1 LPAAFKRGDTVKSCW
16 IVTKEN
22 RTALEFRE
30 VPAPQVRPGEIVVR
44 VRAAGLNRGEM
55 IAGGVMHGGAAKLGG
70 TEAAGEVSAVGDGV
84 TLVKPGDRV
93 MGRVIGRDRG
103 AFAEYAMMEPGEVM
117 AIPAH
122 LAWEQAAAIPV
133 NFLVVYDA
141 LYPYGHL
148 QRGEWLLVTG
158 ASSATG
164 VAAVQTG
171 KFAGARVI
179 GTSGSDEKLVRLKA
193 IGLDAGI
200 RTRAPDFAAKVKE
213 LTGRRGADLAVNC
226 VGGSLFPE
234 CMRALGF
241 GGRLATVGYV
251 DGVYRNEIDLQDL
264 HANRH
269 VVFGVSNSR
278 MTPEGRAATVRGF
291 VRDVLSAFGAG
302 RLVPVIDRVFPF
314 GELPAAKTYMESNA
328 QVGKIVIRVA

>member
-1 LPAAFKRGDTVKSCW
+1 MKSCW
-16 IVTKEN
+16 IVTASGK
-22 RTALEFRE
+22 TILEFRD
-30 VPAPQVRPGEIVVR
+30 VPVPQALPGEIVVR

-55 IAGGVMHGGAAKLGG
+55 IAGGVMHGGPAKLGG
-70 TEAAGEVSAVGDGV
+70 TEAAGEVHAVGDGV
-84 TLVKPGDRV
+84 SSVRPGDRV
-93 MGRVIGRDRG
+93 MGRVLGRERG
-103 AFAEYAMMEPGEVM
+103 AFAEYAMMEAGQVM
-117 AIPAH
+117 PLPAH
-122 LAWEQAAAIPV
+122 LTWEQAAAIPV

-141 LYPYGHL
+141 LFPYGQL
-148 QRGEWLLVTG
+148 KRGEWLLVTG

-164 VAAVQTG
+164 VAALQAG
-171 KFAGARVI
+171 KFVGARVI
-179 GTSGSDEKLVRLKA
+179 GTSGSDEKLARLKA

-200 RTRAPDFAAKVKE
+200 RTRAADFAAKVRE
-213 LTGRRGADLAVNC
+213 LTGGRGADLAVNC
-226 VGGSLFPE
+226 VGGSMFAE

-278 MTPEGRAATVRGF
+278 LDAEGRAASVRGF
-291 VRDVLSAFGAG
+291 VKDMLPAFNDG
-302 RLVPVIDRVFPF
+302 RIVPVIDRVFPF
-314 GELPAAKTYMESNA
+314 DELPAAKAYMESNA

>member
-1 LPAAFKRGDTVKSCW
+1 MKSCW
-16 IVTKEN
+16 IVTTGG
-22 RTALEFRE
+22 RTVLEFRD
-30 VPAPQVRPGEIVVR
+30 VPVPQALPGEIVVR

-55 IAGGVMHGGAAKLGG
+55 IAGGVMHGGPAKLGG
-70 TEAAGEVSAVGDGV
+70 TEAAGEVHAIGEGV
-84 TLVKPGDRV
+84 ASVRPGDRV
-93 MGRVIGRDRG
+93 MGRVLGRERG
-103 AFAEYAMMEPGEVM
+103 AFAEYAMMEAGQVM
-117 AIPAH
+117 PLPAH
-122 LAWEQAAAIPV
+122 LTWEQAAAIPV

-141 LYPYGHL
+141 LFPYGQL
-148 QRGEWLLVTG
+148 KRGEWLLITG

-164 VAAVQTG
+164 VAALQAG

-179 GTSGSDEKLVRLKA
+179 GTSGSDEKLARLKA

-200 RTRAPDFAAKVKE
+200 RTRAADFAAKVRE
-213 LTGRRGADLAVNC
+213 LTGGRGADLAVNC
-226 VGGSLFPE
+226 VGGSMFPE
-234 CMRALGF
+234 CMHALGF

-278 MTPEGRAATVRGF
+278 LNAEGRAVSVRGF
-291 VRDVLSAFGAG
+291 VKDLLPAFNDG
-302 RLVPVIDRVFPF
+302 RIVPVIDRVFPF
-314 GELPAAKTYMESNA
+314 DQLPAAKAYMESNA

>member
-1 LPAAFKRGDTVKSCW
+1 MRSCW
-16 IVTKEN
+16 IVTEN
-22 RTALEFRE
+22 GRTALEFRD
-30 VPAPQVRPGEIVVR
+30 VPMPQARLGEIVVR

-55 IAGGVMHGGAAKLGG
+55 IAGGVMHGGPAKLGG
-70 TEAAGEVSAVGDGV
+70 TEAAGEVHAVGQGV
-84 TLVKPGDRV
+84 TSVRPGDRV

-103 AFAEYAMMEPGEVM
+103 AFAEYAMMEAGEVM
-117 AIPAH
+117 AAPAH

-133 NFLVVYDA
+133 SFLVVYDA
-141 LYPYGHL
+141 LFPYGRL
-148 QRGEWLLVTG
+148 KRGEWLLVTA

-164 VAAVQTG
+164 VVALQTG
-171 KFAGARVI
+171 KFVGACVI
-179 GTSGSDEKLVRLKA
+179 GTSGLDEKLERLKA
-193 IGLDAGI
+193 LGLDAGI
-200 RTRAPDFAAKVKE
+200 RTRSADFAAKVRE
-213 LTGRRGADLAVNC
+213 VTGGRGADVAVNC
-226 VGGSLFPE
+226 VGGSVFPE

-278 MTPEGRAATVRGF
+278 LSAEGRAASVRGF
-291 VRDVLSAFGAG
+291 VRDVLPAFHDG

-314 GELPAAKTYMESNA
+314 DELPAAKAYMESNA

>member
-1 LPAAFKRGDTVKSCW
+1 MKSCW
-16 IVTKEN
+16 IVTTGG
-22 RTALEFRE
+22 RTVLEFRD
-30 VPAPQVRPGEIVVR
+30 VPVPQAPPGEIVVR

-55 IAGGVMHGGAAKLGG
+55 IAGGVMHGGPAKLGG
-70 TEAAGEVSAVGDGV
+70 TEAAGEVHAVGEGV
-84 TLVKPGDRV
+84 IAVRPGDRV
-93 MGRVIGRDRG
+93 MGRVLGRERG
-103 AFAEYAMMEPGEVM
+103 AFAEYAMMEAGQVM
-117 AIPAH
+117 PLPAH

-141 LYPYGHL
+141 LFPYGHL
-148 QRGEWLLVTG
+148 KRGEWLLITG

-164 VAAVQTG
+164 VAAVQAG

-179 GTSGSDEKLVRLKA
+179 GTSGSDEKLARLKV

-200 RTRAPDFAAKVKE
+200 RTRAADFAAKVRE
-213 LTGRRGADLAVNC
+213 LTGGRGADLAVNC
-226 VGGSLFPE
+226 VGGSMFPE

-278 MTPEGRAATVRGF
+278 LDAEGRAASVRGF
-291 VRDVLSAFGAG
+291 VRDLLPAFNDG
-302 RLVPVIDRVFPF
+302 RIVPVIDRVFPF
-314 GELPAAKTYMESNA
+314 DQLPAAKAYMESNA